1 MSSKPVLPY
10 YHSVLARLRMNAPTK
25 NRYIIV
31 EGKPDH
37 EFWTWSRLLGGEK
50 KVNIVPVMGKDNIIG
65 NQRKGIDGLPQLFE
79 HWDESRKGGSEPI
92 RKCVIGI
99 HDDDYDQILEPDSE
113 ADANLFS
120 TKVPNDLE
128 ALLFNLWL
136 KKGAPEFLAG
146 RGMMEKKKLRPAID
160 IASTIGILRA
170 ANRKNG
176 WGLRFKARGHGI
188 QPWLVEAVRNRD
200 DDDWVEGTIIP
211 NLIKHQ
217 SKSNRRRFEK
227 NTIAKGFS
235 EMKRLCEDSGF
246 DGFALVNG
254 HDLCRIIAEMSGG
267 EIQHEALEK
276 ALRLDRRWFKIN
288 KKTRKKFELFNRLD
302 EWSQAS
308 GSKLFKWQ

>member
-10 YHSVLARLRMNAPTK
+10 YHSILARMKMNPPRK
-25 NRYIIV
+25 NVYVFV

-37 EFWTWSRLLGGEK
+37 QFWAWVRATGEEK
-50 KVNIVPVMGKDNIIG
+50 TVQIVQAKGKDNIIG

-79 HWDESRKGGSEPI
+79 HWDESGERGSEPI

-120 TKVPNDLE
+120 TRVPNDLE

-146 RGMMEKKKLRPAID
+146 RGMMEKKKLLPAID

-170 ANRKNG
+170 ANRKNE
-176 WGLRFKARGHGI
+176 WGLKFKPRGRGI
-188 QPWLVEAVRNRD
+188 QPWLIEAVRSHND
-200 DDDWVEGTIIP
+200 GDWVEGTIIP
-211 NLIKHQ
+211 HLIKHQ

-227 NTIAKGFS
+227 NTIAEGFS
-235 EMKRLCEDSGF
+235 EMKRLCIHSGF

-267 EIQHEALEK
+267 EIQHDKLEEE
-276 ALRLDRRWFKIN
+276 LRLNRRWSKIN
-288 KKTRKKFELFNRLD
+288 KKTRKKFELFNSLD
-302 EWSQAS
+302 EWSKAS
-308 GSKLFKWQ
+308 GSKLFRWQ